1 MDDDDMDG
9 DAAEPDDEDAADTL
23 VKDEAMVSEA
33 SQANGNGDAAFAH
46 LSPLLPPLLAL
57 IQPTLLSFP
66 PVGGGASVH
75 APTTAAL
82 GSLHVCALECL
93 HNLVLGLATRGAS
106 VGGDKAA
113 GAQVWAQVWA
123 ALDAV
128 GAPAAAPGPGQ
139 ERRGEM
145 WETAA
150 GVLWGV
156 AGIWKGGLVSRNRVS
171 RAALDG

>member
-33 SQANGNGDAAFAH
+33 SQANGNGD
-46 LSPLLPPLLAL
+46 
-57 IQPTLLSFP
+57 
-66 PVGGGASVH
+66 

-156 AGIWKGGLVSRNRVS
+156 AGIWKGGLVSRNRVP